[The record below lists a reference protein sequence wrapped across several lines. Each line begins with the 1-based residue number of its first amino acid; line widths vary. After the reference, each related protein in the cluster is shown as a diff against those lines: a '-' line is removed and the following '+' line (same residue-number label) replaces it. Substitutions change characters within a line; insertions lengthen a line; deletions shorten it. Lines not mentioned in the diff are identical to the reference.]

1 MKRIV
6 LAVEDDLNE
15 QLLITRAVG
24 EIEGVELVTV
34 DTGGDAIDY
43 INRRG
48 PYVSRR
54 PNENPSLVIVDHE
67 LPDML
72 AIVLVRTLRGHPKLK
87 DLPVFV
93 YASGPIEEAEV
104 YVEFAVDGPVKKPE
118 ADDAFR
124 AFVCDAVRRHLTA

>member
-6 LAVEDDLNE
+6 LAVEDDLKE
-15 QLLITRAVG
+15 QLLITRAVS

-48 PYVSRR
+48 PYLSRR

-72 AIVLVRTLRGHPKLK
+72 AVILVRALREHPKLK
-87 DLPVFV
+87 NLPVFV
-93 YASGPIEEAEV
+93 YASDLNGDAKV
-104 YVEFAVDGPVKKPE
+104 YEEFAVDGPVMKPV
-118 ADDAFR
+118 ADESFR
-124 AFVCDAVRRHLTA
+124 AVVCDAVRRHLSV